1 MMNFVNTF
9 KWRYRTIFSKING
22 GEPLMS
28 WAEAAKV
35 CLRLSRLR
43 RFLPF
48 SVKKIEVLKHEGNL
62 LLVRMPDG
70 SELFF
75 PKEQPLEH
83 LEMVY
88 KERSEISPVM
98 VEPGDWIIQAGA
110 AEGYFALSVQEKAGK
125 VYLVEPL
132 SQWRQ
137 CLEKTFRDS
146 LGGKIEISAY
156 ALGEKEEKEV
166 PFYVPGEW
174 FAGSSIYS
182 DWAKSQCNK
191 KGMLEVKV
199 HMKPLDLIVAQ
210 EKMEKVD
217 FIKADIEGSELAM
230 LKGAYETLKRFKPK
244 LSIEVY
250 HKPDDI
256 PSMLDILKKLDYKI
270 RLYNFHCHVHKKEP
284 PLCSPQMLYAYHE
297 RRP

>member
-1 MMNFVNTF
+1 MP
-9 KWRYRTIFSKING
+9 WS
-22 GEPLMS
+22 
-28 WAEAAKV
+28 EAAKV
-35 CLRLSRLR
+35 CLRLSRFR
-43 RFLPF
+43 RFLPL
-48 SVKKIEVLKHEGNL
+48 SKIYTEVLKHEGNL

-88 KERSEISPVM
+88 KEKAEFPPVM
-98 VEPGDWIIQAGA
+98 VESGDWVIQVGA
-110 AEGYFALSVQEKAGK
+110 AEGYFALSVHKKASK

-132 SQWRQ
+132 PQWRQ
-137 CLEKTFRDS
+137 CLEKTFRGS
-146 LGGKIEISAY
+146 LGRGISILPY

-166 PFYVPGEW
+166 PFYVPMKW
-174 FAGSSIYS
+174 FAGSSLS
-182 DWAKSQCNK
+182 EEWAKNQHQ
-191 KGMLEVKV
+191 KGVGVSELKV
-199 HMKPLDLIVAQ
+199 NVKPLDLIVAQ

-256 PSMLDILKKLDYKI
+256 PFMLDILKRLRYKI
-270 RLYNFHCHVHKKEP
+270 RLYNFHCHVNKKEP
-284 PLCSPQMLYAYHE
+284 PFCSPQMLYAYHE
-297 RRP
+297 GRS